1 MIEVWEMMQQWSKAR
16 RRIWSNRKPA
26 RKRKGRLAWLILSV
40 VVVALPLTG
49 QDSAQ
54 VTSTAPAATAAGQAE
69 VIPKPLAQQHN
80 SDVVAYWYGPNYRTP
95 FVVKP
100 GTGEAAD
107 IRRNSVE
114 YSHVGS
120 WGMVNNFAD
129 VMANMSDMAEPA
141 ASGGSGA
148 TEAYVILRSN
158 VGLNQATD
166 SSTFH
171 RGPLRDLSIEVGANL
186 ETKNSSYA
194 PSEKTIYVG
203 PNLQFSLP
211 RGFFNV
217 GLHLR
222 KEWNHEGVLGKS
234 ESYDPGF
241 NIEPTWMLPFA
252 IGKAHLTFSGFA
264 DYNTPK
270 GKDSFGTPTVGEFLI
285 RSIVAMDI
293 GGTLFHRSRLLDL
306 SGGLW
311 YWHNMYG
318 KPASAP
324 GAEQMTPIIGMALH
338 LDGFRTHRE

>member
-1 MIEVWEMMQQWSKAR
+1 MIQQTTKAR
-16 RRIWSNRKPA
+16 RHIWSNRKLA
-26 RKRKGRLAWLILSV
+26 RRGIGRLLLLVLSL
-40 VVVALPLTG
+40 ATAAPLLAA
-49 QDSAQ
+49 QDSGQ
-54 VTSTAPAATAAGQAE
+54 VASAVPAATAVVQAG
-69 VIPKPLAQQHN
+69 VIPEPSAEQHN

-107 IRRNSVE
+107 IARNSVE

-129 VMANMSDMAEPA
+129 VMVNLSDMAEPA
-141 ASGGSGA
+141 ANGGSGA
-148 TEAYVILRSN
+148 TEAYVIFRSN
-158 VGLNQATD
+158 VGLNEATD
-166 SSTFH
+166 SRIFH
-171 RGPLRDLSIEVGANL
+171 KGPLRDLSIEVGANL

-194 PSEKTIYVG
+194 PAEKTIYVG
-203 PNLQFSLP
+203 PNLQFALP

-252 IGKAHLTFSGFA
+252 IRKAHLSFSGFA

-270 GKDSFGTPTVGEFLI
+270 GKDSFGTQTAGEFLI
-285 RSIVAMDI
+285 RTVVAVDV
-293 GGTLFHRSRLLDL
+293 GGMLLGRSRLLDL
-306 SGGLW
+306 SGGFW

-318 KPASAP
+318 KPSPTP
-324 GAEQMTPIIGMALH
+324 GAGQMTPIIGMTLH

>member
-1 MIEVWEMMQQWSKAR
+1 MALWIAMAAPLVAAQDPDRVASPAPSAMVVSQAR
-16 RRIWSNRKPA
+16 ETP
-26 RKRKGRLAWLILSV
+26 G
-40 VVVALPLTG
+40 PPT
-49 QDSAQ
+49 
-54 VTSTAPAATAAGQAE
+54 
-69 VIPKPLAQQHN
+69 QQHN
-80 SDVVAYWYGPNYRTP
+80 SDVVAYWYGPSYRTP
-95 FVVKP
+95 FVVKQ
-100 GTGEAAD
+100 GTGVAAD
-107 IRRNSVE
+107 IQRNSVE

-129 VMANMSDMAEPA
+129 VMVNMSDMAEPA
-141 ASGGSGA
+141 ANGGSGA
-148 TEAYVILRSN
+148 TETYSILRSN
-158 VGLNQATD
+158 VGLNEATD
-166 SSTFH
+166 SGTFR

-234 ESYDPGF
+234 ESYDSGF

-252 IGKAHLTFSGFA
+252 IGKARLTFRGFA
-264 DYNTPK
+264 DYSTPK

-285 RSIVAMDI
+285 RSVVAVDI
-293 GGTLFHRSRLLDL
+293 GGMLLNRSRLLDL
-306 SGGLW
+306 SGGVW

-318 KPASAP
+318 KPSSAP
-324 GAEQMTPIIGMALH
+324 GTEQMTPIIGMALH
-338 LDGFRTHRE
+338 LDGFRTHPE

>member
-1 MIEVWEMMQQWSKAR
+1 MIQQTAIAN
-16 RRIWSNRKPA
+16 RRIWPTQNFAS
-26 RKRKGRLAWLILSV
+26 KGIARLAGLILSV
-40 VVVALPLTG
+40 VVFSLPLTA

-54 VTSTAPAATAAGQAE
+54 VSFTAPTAAGVGPAE
-69 VIPKPLAQQHN
+69 VSPKLPAQQHN
-80 SDVVAYWYGPNYRTP
+80 SDVVGYWYGPNYRTP

-107 IRRNSVE
+107 IQRNSVE

-129 VMANMSDMAEPA
+129 VMVNISDMAEPA

-158 VGLNQATD
+158 VGLNEATY

-171 RGPLRDLSIEVGANL
+171 RGPLCDVSIEAGANL

-222 KEWNHEGVLGKS
+222 KEWNHEGVLGRS

-241 NIEPTWMLPFA
+241 NIEPTWMLPFS
-252 IGKAHLTFSGFA
+252 IGKGNFTFSGFA

-293 GGTLFHRSRLLDL
+293 GGRLLHRSRLLDL
-306 SGGLW
+306 SGGVW
-311 YWHNMYG
+311 YWRNMYG
-318 KPASAP
+318 KPSSAP
-324 GAEQMTPIIGMALH
+324 GTEQTTPIIGMALH
-338 LDGFRTHRE
+338 LDGFRNHRE